1 MQGEH
6 KNQEGKSLKTI
17 AIIGRPNVGKSSL
30 FNQILGRRK
39 SIVHE
44 QSGVTRDRIAAP
56 CAWRGKHFLLMD
68 TGGLAMM
75 DGQTKGVDMWD
86 EGIRKQVDAAIDG
99 ADILIFVTN
108 VMDGVVTLDEEVAK
122 KLRGCKQEVFL
133 VANKCDTL
141 AHEEQKSAFDVLGYD
156 TVYPVSCEHRLGI
169 DDLLDDVL
177 LDIDVMFD
185 DSAIE
190 AEPFKIAIIGRPNVG
205 KSSLVNALLGEER
218 CLVSDIAGTT
228 RDSVDVDFKMEY
240 QGEEQPVTLVDT
252 AGLRKRSK
260 VDDLVEVFSVMR
272 VEATLKRCDLVIFAC
287 EADVDGFTAQDRRIA
302 RLITESGKAC
312 VITATKWDACEGAKQ
327 KNVLDEIRYTLPRMP
342 YAPIVFTSSHRN
354 YNFDALFDAIAEV
367 RSQLDVRI
375 PTSMLNQVLQDA
387 YIKNVPP
394 IIKRPLKIY
403 YGTQVDHNPPTFK
416 VFVNSKAQC
425 AAHYL
430 GYLNNYMRN
439 AFDLTG
445 LPIVIEMVD
454 RPKTIESFASRA
466 VGKGP
471 VGRGSALKRRKEK
484 EQLRRDRTASQDKMK
499 RKDYRKKRREET
511 KSEEDAR
518 KKKATGQIKRRLSLK
533 SRTDKIDKKKR
544 KQSRKK
550 R

>member
-1 MQGEH
+1 MQGTH
-6 KNQEGKSLKTI
+6 RNKEGKKLKTI

-30 FNQILGRRK
+30 FNEILGRRK

-68 TGGLAMM
+68 TGGLAML
-75 DGQTKGVDMWD
+75 DGQKKGVDIWD
-86 EGIRKQVDAAIDG
+86 EGIRKQVDAAIEG

-122 KLRGCKQEVFL
+122 KLRGCTQQVFL
-133 VANKCDTL
+133 VANKCDTPV
-141 AHEEQKSAFDVLGYD
+141 HEEMTNAFDSLGYEKI
-156 TVYPVSCEHRLGI
+156 YPISCAHRLGI

-177 LDIDVMFD
+177 ADIDIMFEGEHKD
-185 DSAIE
+185 E
-190 AEPFKIAIIGRPNVG
+190 EPFKIAIIGRPNVG

-228 RDSVDVDFKMEY
+228 RDAIDVEFKMEY
-240 QGEEQPVTLVDT
+240 QGEEQPVTLIDT

-287 EADVDGFTAQDRRIA
+287 EANVDGFTAQDRRIA

-327 KNVLDEIRYTLPRMP
+327 KNVIEEIRYTLPRMP
-342 YAPIVFTSSHRN
+342 YAPIVFTSAHRN
-354 YNFDALFDAIAEV
+354 YNFGALFDAIAEV

-387 YIKNVPP
+387 YTKNVPP

-416 VFVNSKAQC
+416 IFVNSKSLC
-425 AAHYL
+425 APHYL
-430 GYLNNYMRN
+430 GYLNNYLRN
-439 AFDLTG
+439 SFDLTG
-445 LPIVIEMVD
+445 LPIVIELVD
-454 RPKTIESFASRA
+454 RPKTIESFASRS
-466 VGKGP
+466 VSKGP
-471 VGRGSALKRRKEK
+471 IGRGSALKRRKEK
-484 EQLRRDRTASQDKMK
+484 EKLRRDRTASQDKMK
-499 RKDYRKKRREET
+499 RKDFRKKRREET
-511 KSEEDAR
+511 KAEAEAR

-533 SRTDKIDKKKR
+533 SRTDKIEKKKR
-544 KQSRKK
+544 KRSRKK
-550 R
+550 

>member
-1 MQGEH
+1 MQGTH
-6 KNQEGKSLKTI
+6 KNKEGKTLKTI

-30 FNQILGRRK
+30 FNQILGRRM

-68 TGGLAMM
+68 TGGLAML

-86 EGIRKQVDAAIDG
+86 DGIRKQVDAAIEG

-122 KLRGCKQEVFL
+122 KLRGCKQDVYL
-133 VANKCDTL
+133 VANKCDTMVF
-141 AHEEQKSAFDVLGYD
+141 EEQCSAFSSLGYE
-156 TVYPVSCEHRLGI
+156 TVYPVSCAHKIGI

-177 LDIDVMFD
+177 EDIDLMFD
-185 DSAIE
+185 KDEE
-190 AEPFKIAIIGRPNVG
+190 AEEFRIAIIGRPNVG
-205 KSSLVNALLGEER
+205 KSSLVNALLGEDR

-228 RDSVDVDFKMEY
+228 RDSVDVEFKMMY
-240 QGEEQPVTLVDT
+240 QGEEQPVRLIDT

-260 VDDLVEVFSVMR
+260 VDDIVEVFSVMR

-312 VITATKWDACEGAKQ
+312 VITATKWDAVEGAKQ
-327 KNVLDEIRYTLPRMP
+327 KNVIDEIRYTLPRMP
-342 YAPIVFTSSHRN
+342 YAPIVFTSAHRN
-354 YNFDALFDAIAEV
+354 YNFETLFDAIAEV
-367 RSQLDVRI
+367 RSQLDVRV
-375 PTSMLNQVLQDA
+375 PTSMLNQLLQDA
-387 YIKNVPP
+387 YTKNVPP

-403 YGTQVDHNPPTFK
+403 YGTQSNHNPPTFK
-416 VFVNSKAQC
+416 IFVNAKNQC
-425 AAHYL
+425 APHYE
-430 GYLNNYMRN
+430 GYLNNYLRK
-439 AFDLTG
+439 ALDLTG
-445 LPIVIEMVD
+445 LPIVLDLID
-454 RPKTIESFASRA
+454 RPKTIESFASKSA
-466 VGKGP
+466 GKV
-471 VGRGSALKRRKEK
+471 VGRGSALKRRKDK
-484 EQLRRDRTASQDKMK
+484 EALRRDRTASQDKMK

-511 KSEEDAR
+511 KEEESIR

-533 SRTDKIDKKKR
+533 SRTDKIDQKKR
-544 KQSRKK
+544 KQKRKK
-550 R
+550 

>member
-1 MQGEH
+1 MQETY
-6 KNQEGKSLKTI
+6 KNKEGKTLQTI

-75 DGQTKGVDMWD
+75 DGQKKSVDMWD
-86 EGIRKQVDAAIDG
+86 EGIRKQVDAAIEG

-122 KLRGCKQEVFL
+122 KLRGCDQKVYL

-141 AHEEQKSAFDVLGYD
+141 VIEEKKSVFDSLGYE
-156 TVYPVSCEHRLGI
+156 TVYPVSCAHKLGI

-177 LDIDVMFD
+177 VDIDLMFD
-185 DSAIE
+185 GNLKDE
-190 AEPFKIAIIGRPNVG
+190 EPFKIAIIGRPNVG
-205 KSSLVNALLGEER
+205 KSTLINAVLGEER

-228 RDSVDVDFKMEY
+228 RDSIDVEFKMEY

-260 VDDLVEVFSVMR
+260 VDDLIEVFSVMR

-302 RLITESGKAC
+302 RMITESGKAC

-327 KNVLDEIRYTLPRMP
+327 KDVLEEIRYTLPRMP

-354 YNFDALFDAIAEV
+354 YNFGTLFDAIAEV

-375 PTSMLNQVLQDA
+375 PTSMLNQVVQDA
-387 YIKNVPP
+387 FTKNTPP
-394 IIKRPLKIY
+394 VINHPFKIY
-403 YGTQVDHNPPTFK
+403 YGTQVDFNPPTFK
-416 VFVNSKAQC
+416 LFVNSKAQC

-445 LPIVIEMVD
+445 LPIIIDLID
-454 RPKTIESFASRA
+454 RPKTIESFTKRSS
-466 VGKGP
+466 GNI
-471 VGRGSALKRRKEK
+471 VGRGSALKRRKDK
-484 EQLRRDRTASQDKMK
+484 ELLRRDRTASQDKMQ
-499 RKDYRKKRREET
+499 RKDFRKKRRDESKPEEV
-511 KSEEDAR
+511 AR
-518 KKKATGQIKRRLSLK
+518 KKKATNQIKRRLSLK
-533 SRTDKIDKKKR
+533 SRTDKVTKQKR
-544 KQSRKK
+544 KAGRKK
-550 R
+550 